1 MALASATKLTRKSQW
16 KHFYE
21 FCARY
26 NLSPIPCDSRTLC
39 LYIAH
44 MCRKFKYSSITQY
57 ISAVVYLQKLQGL
70 VPMSTKDFSVSRTMA
85 GARRLLGD
93 KVKQAVPL
101 SPRDLARIYEFLDM
115 SSSRD
120 LCWWTAAIMAFRG
133 LLRKAHVTVSDQAI
147 RVSDVTF
154 MPWGVLLR
162 LNKTKTIQYGERS
175 LEIPFSYA
183 HDSIFCVATYVKRLI
198 VSLRLHSTDYL
209 FQYKTGSRRVPQT
222 YGVFSAQLKAL
233 SSRVGLKDI
242 SSHSLRRRGGP
253 LSCSPL
259 VSPWWRSNPGE
270 IGGPSQYC
278 CI

>member
-1 MALASATKLTRKSQW
+1 
-16 KHFYE
+16 
-21 FCARY
+21 
-26 NLSPIPCDSRTLC
+26 
-39 LYIAH
+39 

-57 ISAVVYLQKLQGL
+57 ISAVVNLQKLQGL

-242 SSHSLRRRGGP
+242 SSHSLRRGGASFLFSIGFTLVEIKSRGD
-253 LSCSPL
+253 
-259 VSPWWRSNPGE
+259 WRSLAVLLYLTDSLE
-270 IGGPSQYC
+270 RKVSKDRTVVDFLAVSR
-278 CI
+278 